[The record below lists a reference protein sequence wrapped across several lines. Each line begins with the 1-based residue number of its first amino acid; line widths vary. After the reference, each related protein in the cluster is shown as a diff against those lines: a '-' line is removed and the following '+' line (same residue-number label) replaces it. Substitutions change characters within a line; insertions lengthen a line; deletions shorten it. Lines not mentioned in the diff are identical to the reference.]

1 MLSYPVKEIPDLS
14 LDYHIEY
21 LTLAIVLTAQEEITK
36 MSLLSA
42 SMLHPRPPI
51 LSSPYVPS
59 LYRTF
64 NPSLL
69 SYSQPVD
76 SLSIPLSPDS
86 PRRTRASSPL
96 LERRKT

>member
-1 MLSYPVKEIPDLS
+1 
-14 LDYHIEY
+14 
-21 LTLAIVLTAQEEITK
+21 

-51 LSSPYVPS
+51 LGSPYVPN

-64 NPSLL
+64 TPSLL
-69 SYSQPVD
+69 TYSQPVD
-76 SLSIPLSPDS
+76 SVTLPLSPDT
-86 PRRTRASSPL
+86 PRRTRASSPH